1 MKDLKWV
8 NPHTLKGYNFQ
19 WEKAFRYAKLME
31 NGEDFPPVRVHET
44 FNGELVIK
52 NGMHRVVAAKLCGK
66 EILVEVASR
75 DEMENWDI
83 ETSFKRR

>member
-31 NGEDFPPVRVHET
+31 QGEEFPPVRVHET
-44 FNGELVIK
+44 SSGELVIK
-52 NGMHRVVAAKLCGK
+52 NGMHRTIAAKLTGK
-66 EILVEVASR
+66 EVLVEIATR
-75 DEMENWDI
+75 DEEEEWDL